1 MRTRVKICGITRVED
16 ALAVAQLGADA
27 IGLVFYNRSPRRV
40 SVDQARAIARSLPP
54 FVTRVGVFLDL
65 DDEDV
70 QVAIA
75 AVGLDV
81 LQFHGDEPAE
91 TYRAF
96 GRPYIKAVR
105 MQDGVDLYAE
115 QQVYADAAGLLLD
128 AYVANMPGGSGQAFD
143 WSRVPQ
149 DLEKPVILAGGL
161 TPDNVRA
168 AITAVRP
175 FAVDVSTGVE
185 KSKGIKDVAKVSAF
199 IKNVKEVQ

>member
-70 QVAIA
+70 QAAIA

-105 MQDGVDLYAE
+105 MQDGVDLYVE

>member
-16 ALAVAQLGADA
+16 ALAAAQLGADA

-70 QVAIA
+70 QAAIA